1 MYGSV
6 PQLNHIIQLKSTNK
20 YISNQKF
27 LIPIHFFNG
36 TIGLLLLKQKWSIKM
51 DNQNNYPMFPIPV
64 PIPVPMPGPYYPPY
78 GGGYGPGFGH
88 GGGYGPGYGHGGGY
102 GPGYGH
108 GGGHMG
114 GGHMGGG
121 HMGGGHGGPGGP
133 GGHMG
138 GGRPRISLA
147 EEDKQALR
155 DEIESLKIKL
165 DDLLKKI

>member
-1 MYGSV
+1 
-6 PQLNHIIQLKSTNK
+6 
-20 YISNQKF
+20 
-27 LIPIHFFNG
+27 
-36 TIGLLLLKQKWSIKM
+36 M

-78 GGGYGPGFGH
+78 GGGYGPGYGH

-121 HMGGGHGGPGGP
+121 
-133 GGHMG
+133 
-138 GGRPRISLA
+138 RPRISLA

-165 DDLLKKI
+165 DDHFSSEGIEAFYHGMDFGFANDPSTVIRCFIRDEDLYIDKEAYGHLVLYIKRDIRFLKKI

>member
-1 MYGSV
+1 
-6 PQLNHIIQLKSTNK
+6 
-20 YISNQKF
+20 
-27 LIPIHFFNG
+27 
-36 TIGLLLLKQKWSIKM
+36 M

-78 GGGYGPGFGH
+78 GGGYGPG
-88 GGGYGPGYGHGGGY
+88 YGHGGGY

-108 GGGHMG
+108 
-114 GGHMGGG
+114 
-121 HMGGGHGGPGGP
+121 
-133 GGHMG
+133 G

-165 DDLLKKI
+165 DDHFSSEGIEAFYHGMDFGFANDPSTVIRCFIRDEDLYIDKEAYGHLVLYIKRDIRFLKKI